1 MQYAV
6 SAELIETFSGFVGP
20 EMEDEKIDLI
30 RAALVIARSEFPKL
44 EIEA

>member
-1 MQYAV
+1 V
-6 SAELIETFSGFVGP
+6 IETFSLFVGP
-20 EMEDEKIDLI
+20 EMEDERIDLI